1 MKVLRLLLYQ
11 ETVCYTKP
19 FASKVTETYPL
30 PPYSTVKG
38 MLHEVMEA
46 KQLIPFS
53 LSIQGKSDSRIVD
66 YRKTHMIKKHEFAM
80 PIIMDGLGSAV
91 PHYSDNVMTSM
102 PLYTHMLYDVE
113 LVVHIKAED
122 QILQKIYT
130 SFKETEKHLSLGRHE
145 DLLRLDE
152 VSFVKLNDEM
162 NIRTKMP
169 MYAPRHYFVEH
180 GGELDIS
187 GVPYRLNWTYTIKN
201 GVREWQKI
209 PVIYIPEKTPL
220 DDELMAIPFG
230 VDPDG
235 YTVMW
240 NE

>member
-1 MKVLRLLLYQ
+1 MRGLRLRLYQ
-11 ETVCYTKP
+11 ETACYTKP

-38 MLHEVMEA
+38 MLHEVMGA
-46 KQLIPFS
+46 TKLVPFS

-66 YRKTHMIKKHEFAM
+66 YRKTYMIKRHEFAM
-80 PIIMDGLGSAV
+80 PIIMDGLASTV
-91 PHYSDNVMTSM
+91 PQHSDKVMTSM
-102 PLYTHMLYDVE
+102 PLYTHLLYDVE
-113 LVVHIKAED
+113 LVIHIKAED
-122 QILQKIYT
+122 EILQKIRT
-130 SFKETEKHLSLGRHE
+130 SLMENDKHLSLGRHE

-152 VSFVKLNDEM
+152 ISYVKLDEEM
-162 NIRTKMP
+162 DIQTKMP
-169 MYAPRHYFVEH
+169 MYAPRRYFVET
-180 GGELDIS
+180 GDELDIS

-201 GVREWQKI
+201 GVREWSKI
-209 PVIYIPEKTPL
+209 PVIYIPENTPF
-220 DDELMAIPFG
+220 DDEIIAVPFN